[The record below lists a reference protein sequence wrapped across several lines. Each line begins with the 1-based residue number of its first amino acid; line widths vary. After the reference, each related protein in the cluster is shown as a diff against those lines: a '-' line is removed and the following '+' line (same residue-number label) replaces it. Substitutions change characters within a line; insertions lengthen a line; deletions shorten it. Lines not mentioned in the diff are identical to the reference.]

1 LLQESTS
8 AKGKGD
14 QAECELGEIRLELP
28 VKDISE
34 GTTAAEEEKEG
45 ECLMLFRDLEGK
57 RVSLKVNIDKEA
69 SMTPEGGAGQG
80 VITENTNTG
89 ELRLRSLVNDKLNC
103 VPKNYKVGEAARSGF
118 FRSEEVTIKKV
129 DIDLQQQM
137 KPYIYEIKGADDYPG
152 DEDAGDEVSQR

>member
-1 LLQESTS
+1 LLLESTS

-14 QAECELGEIRLELP
+14 QAESELGEIRLEMP
-28 VKDISE
+28 PIQE
-34 GTTAAEEEKEG
+34 GTAGAEEEKEG

-69 SMTPEGGAGQG
+69 SLTDEGGAGQG
-80 VITENTNTG
+80 VITENANNG
-89 ELRLRSLVNDKLNC
+89 ELKLRSLVNERINC

-137 KPYIYEIKGADDYPG
+137 KPYIYEIRAADDYPG
-152 DEDAGDEVSQR
+152 DEDEGDEVTQR

>member
-1 LLQESTS
+1 MLQESTS

-14 QAECELGEIRLELP
+14 QADCELGEIRLEMP
-28 VKDISE
+28 NQDGQE
-34 GTTAAEEEKEG
+34 ATTPAAEG

-57 RVSLKVNIDKEA
+57 RVSLKINIDKEA
-69 SMTPEGGAGQG
+69 SLTDEGGAGQG
-80 VITENTNTG
+80 VITENANNG
-89 ELRLRSLVNDKLNC
+89 ELKLRSLVNERINC

-137 KPYIYEIKGADDYPG
+137 KPYIYEIRAADDYLG
-152 DEDAGDEVSQR
+152 DEDEGDEVSQR